1 MSEANDAA
9 AAAAGRL
16 GSGVPTAAAPLEPFA
31 SSEDGPADGQASR
44 TGLGD
49 TSGAG
54 SASTSSGAPPQVDA
68 VQDEYAL
75 ATSVWFSSAV
85 DKVMR
90 ASDELYASLTHEQA
104 EAMPEELVQPV
115 GGGETII
122 VSPSSFT
129 AAGVVTTDGIVDGK
143 LGDVHVAVAETA
155 EQMLAQVMAAMFAR
169 LNEVTDRTG
178 NTVNAKGGLV
188 EAFIEMVQ
196 KTEVR
201 FDEDGQPAFT
211 IAASPEMGATLRR
224 ELAESPDQ
232 ARRLDAALAAKR
244 EEFNASRRR
253 RRLPRHGH

>member
-1 MSEANDAA
+1 LFQQRCRQGDE
-9 AAAAGRL
+9 
-16 GSGVPTAAAPLEPFA
+16 
-31 SSEDGPADGQASR
+31 
-44 TGLGD
+44 GLNEL
-49 TSGAG
+49 
-54 SASTSSGAPPQVDA
+54 SASLP
-68 VQDEYAL
+68 
-75 ATSVWFSSAV
+75 
-85 DKVMR
+85 
-90 ASDELYASLTHEQA
+90 HEQA

-129 AAGVVTTDGIVDGK
+129 AAGVVATDGIVDGE

-155 EQMLAQVMAAMFAR
+155 EQMLAQVMAALFAR

-178 NTVNAKGGLV
+178 NTVDAKGDLV

-201 FDEDGQPAFT
+201 FDEDGQLAFT

-224 ELAESPDQ
+224 QLAESPEQ